1 MMSTPLNIET
11 AEMVWRMGGAALLGA
26 VVGLE
31 REFTQKS
38 AGLRTHML
46 VSLGAA
52 TFTVLSLADW
62 AHFSFQQAEATL
74 PAVGAH
80 LNLSRDPTRIAAQIV
95 TGIGFIGGGAV
106 LREGSSVR
114 GVTTAASLWT
124 TAAIG
129 MLSGLGLTHLAVFAS
144 LLTVGTLYVLG
155 KLERLIF
162 QKHVQEQDRLLI
174 EVQTKPESTDTVRTL
189 VEEAFKGQILS
200 FESRH
205 GLPLSHWLEGAS
217 GAEGSVPPTHTGGHL
232 HTPVISTYVIDVSTR
247 EPFKELAWARWRRR
261 LEEQE
266 GVISLRLDFYSDEA

>member
-1 MMSTPLNIET
+1 
-11 AEMVWRMGGAALLGA
+11 MGGAALLGA

-62 AHFSFQQAEATL
+62 AHFSFQQAETTL
-74 PAVGAH
+74 PTLANAAGAH

-205 GLPLSHWLEGAS
+205 GLPLSQWLEGGPAS
-217 GAEGSVPPTHTGGHL
+217 AESSVPPTHTGGHL

-261 LEEQE
+261 LEEQD